1 MAITNV
7 TDANFDEEVTK
18 AEKPVLLDAWATW
31 CQPCVA
37 LSPILESIATSEKF
51 KDKIMVKKLNADE
64 NPTTAGNLGIRG
76 LPTMMIFKNGE
87 LAATNVG
94 VMSKS
99 ELTTFIKDNIWGDFY
114 TYS

>member
-18 AEKPVLLDAWATW
+18 SEKPVLLDAWATW

-87 LAATNVG
+87 CVGTKVGLVSENVISDWIDDTL
-94 VMSKS
+94 V
-99 ELTTFIKDNIWGDFY
+99 
-114 TYS
+114 